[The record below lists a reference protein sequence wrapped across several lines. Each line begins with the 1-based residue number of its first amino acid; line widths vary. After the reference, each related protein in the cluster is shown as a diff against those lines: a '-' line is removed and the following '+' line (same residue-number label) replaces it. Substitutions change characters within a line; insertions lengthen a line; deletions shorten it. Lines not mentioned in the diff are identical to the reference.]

1 MDIDLR
7 TLSLVIGIACA
18 LQSGM
23 LISLALLV
31 DRYPGVGGFALG
43 FALIALGFIL
53 PALPLPLQDPLV
65 TMALHTAFVT
75 GTAIAHAGIRLFAG
89 RTLPLW
95 SLALP
100 VAVALGLI
108 LYFTAIDDDVE
119 ARMRTSS
126 AAVAILSGWSAL
138 LLATLPAEGFRVSAR
153 FLAAACAMVA
163 SFSAVHVL
171 GSSEHVYSS
180 NGSFGLTPIA
190 VTEYLIVFCLAM
202 TAAIGFLL
210 MVAQRAIHELTGL
223 AQVDHLTGALN
234 RLGMTER
241 LDRAHTAP
249 PQGLPAY
256 SVILLDIDRFKDVND
271 TYGHNAGDAVLTELA
286 SRVAGAIRSND
297 SLARYGGEEFLVLL
311 PDTDLNEAT
320 QIGERLRR
328 IAEERPAVFGG
339 RSIPF
344 TLSVGV
350 AASGPV
356 QRGRTSVIMDA
367 DAALYRAK
375 REGRNRVVVAQT
387 RSAATSI
394 RGACLTS

>member
-1 MDIDLR
+1 
-7 TLSLVIGIACA
+7 
-18 LQSGM
+18 M
-23 LISLALLV
+23 LMSLALLV
-31 DRYPGVGGFALG
+31 NRYPGVGVFALG
-43 FALIALGFIL
+43 FTLIALGFTL
-53 PALPLPLQDPLV
+53 PALPVPLQDPLV

-89 RTLPLW
+89 RPLQVW
-95 SLALP
+95 SLTLP
-100 VAVALGLI
+100 VAVALSVI

-119 ARMRTSS
+119 ARVRTSS
-126 AAVAILSGWSAL
+126 AAVAMLTGWSAV
-138 LLATLPAEGFRVSAR
+138 LLATLPAEGFRASAR
-153 FLAAACAMVA
+153 FLAAACAVIA
-163 SFSAVHVL
+163 SFSAVHLVGL
-171 GSSEHVYSS
+171 SEHVDSV
-180 NGSFGLTPIA
+180 NGAYGLTPLA
-190 VTEYLIVFCLAM
+190 VTEYLIAFCLA
-202 TAAIGFLL
+202 TIGSIGFLL
-210 MVAQRAIHELTGL
+210 MVAQRAIYELTGL

-241 LDRAHTAP
+241 LDRAQTS
-249 PQGLPAY
+249 PQEGLPAY

-271 TYGHNAGDAVLTELA
+271 TYGHNAGDAVLTELVT
-286 SRVAGAIRSND
+286 RVSGAIRSKD

-320 QIGERLRR
+320 LIGERLRQV
-328 IAEERPAVFGG
+328 AEERPAVFDG

-350 AASGPV
+350 AASGHL

-375 REGRNRVVVAQT
+375 REGRNRVAAARP
-387 RSAATSI
+387 RSAAASP